1 MKKFLYLLLFT
12 PLLFSCSTEDNVNQN
27 IYVSLGTVANPNN
40 STSFYFTLDDSTKM
54 KVVKSDLSN
63 YSPNDGQ
70 RIIAYYSLLN
80 EAAAN
85 AGNDYDIRLNNV
97 YEVLT
102 KGIFKLTPE
111 SADSIGNDYIHIQSI
126 WIGSDYLNVEFSYP
140 GYDKTH
146 FINLISDS
154 TKTYTD
160 GKIHLEFRHNSNGD
174 YPSYTRMDIVSFN
187 LKSLQA
193 NATDSVQLVIHTKEY
208 DYGDKTYNR
217 TYKFGSQPETA
228 KGQQVTLHSFSHD
241 ALFK

>member
-80 EAAAN
+80 EATAN
-85 AGNDYDIRLNNV
+85 AGYDYDISLNNV

-111 SADSIGNDYIHIQSI
+111 NADSIGNDYINIQSM
-126 WIGSDYLNVEFSYP
+126 WIGSDYLNVEFSYL
-140 GYDKTH
+140 GYNKTH

-174 YPSYTRMDIVSFN
+174 YPSYTRMGIVSFN
-187 LKSLQA
+187 LKTLQA
-193 NATDSVQLVIHTKEY
+193 NAADSVQLVIHTKEY

-217 TYKFGSQPETA
+217 TYKFGSQPEMA